1 MGLKVNMVKLAEIF
15 GVHRQTITTYQK
27 KGMPY
32 TKAKTGTK
40 GNIYDTEVCIKW
52 YIADVSANS
61 KYAGGE
67 EVGANYEVERTRLTK
82 NQADVKELEVK
93 KMSGELVNA
102 IEMQQTYERNV
113 VSARN
118 TLLVLPSKITQMLG
132 LSSDDEDII
141 EIEMKRTLAAL
152 GKSEFTTED
161 S

>member
-1 MGLKVNMVKLAEIF
+1 MGLRVNKTKLAEIF
-15 GVHRQTITTYQK
+15 GINRATVGAYQK
-27 KGMPY
+27 RGMPY
-32 TKAKTGTK
+32 TKLAEGKREHV
-40 GNIYDTEVCIKW
+40 YDTEACIKW
-52 YIADVSANS
+52 YISDVTANS

-67 EVGANYEVERTRLTK
+67 EMGANYEVERTRLTK
-82 NQADVKELEVK
+82 NQADVKGLEAK
-93 KMSGELVNA
+93 KLSGELVNA
-102 IEMQQTYERNV
+102 KEMQQTYERNV

-132 LSSDDEDII
+132 LSTEDEDVI